1 VDARRQEH
9 GLAVV
14 ARVAEV
20 ALLDDD
26 DRPVAVLDEAAQ
38 GLRADA
44 ADEDGLDVVHA
55 RLGEEVAVLAVHQQ
69 PDVARGHEELHV
81 RRVVEAAPE
90 AREAEVAV
98 RAARREVRRLV
109 CAGDDVRAREYV
121 LDARAPVLGLE
132 HVGVLEGFVRRGVF
146 VKRVILLVVRGVAGH
161 LLEERALLIH
171 LHLQRV
177 CVRVCVCFG
186 QRRESFWRMLAA
198 CARSKALHVYLIY
211 RHFAPVRF
219 KRMMVR
225 RVLRF

>member
-1 VDARRQEH
+1 M
-9 GLAVV
+9 
-14 ARVAEV
+14 V

-69 PDVARGHEELHV
+69 PDVARGYEELHV

-109 CAGDDVRAREYV
+109 RPGDDVRAREYV

-146 VKRVILLVVRGVAGH
+146 VKRVILLVRGVAGH
-161 LLEERALLIH
+161 LLEERALRIH

-177 CVRVCVCFG
+177 CVCALGSVGRAFG
-186 QRRESFWRMLAA
+186 ECSQLVLAGRTNP
-198 CARSKALHVYLIY
+198 ARFRHY
-211 RHFAPVRF
+211 RHLTPGQRF
-219 KRMMVR
+219 KRVMVPK
-225 RVLRF
+225 FFEF